1 MGLTSRAAELED
13 EQRPRQL
20 ASRSR
25 AALRCA
31 GLQTSAQFSTQWAL
45 VTVLKLAITHGGR
58 DWRWRRGCDL
68 NLGRCLVGPCAVLAV
83 LAGRGPRSAG
93 SLGTAH
99 WVSEHSLV
107 FFNGTSGHLIYTS
120 HLAVAADDFGTESR
134 TQNASPSHF
143 VQQTDRYKVED
154 RKPMKAAANIQA
166 LCVCFFSSFLLFYT
180 HIVS

>member
-1 MGLTSRAAELED
+1 MGLTSRGAELED

-25 AALRCA
+25 AALRWAADLSAVQHTMSSNDCFEA
-31 GLQTSAQFSTQWAL
+31 GRY
-45 VTVLKLAITHGGR
+45 GGC

-99 WVSEHSLV
+99 WVREHSLA
-107 FFNGTSGHLIYTS
+107 FFDGTSGPLIYTS
-120 HLAVAADDFGTESR
+120 YLAVAADNFGTESR